1 MEQYVSL
8 HVCGPYCCAMCK
20 HQFFRLN
27 AYIDYAR
34 PAATRH
40 IALWA
45 RKRKRGVARH
55 GAHGR
60 CLLSVAAWDLS
71 PQALGVSSR
80 AAASHYCAGTGTHS
94 TESSSDP
101 ALHARQR
108 SCLPARPCR
117 LEIFVGFASF
127 TACLV
132 AVDKLYLFYA
142 TIFYKSAAILDY
154 DNWEPTLRYP
164 MRWKRGVK
172 PPKMRNCPRRR
183 CGVRARGAPCMPT
196 GGTAPQPDAAAA
208 LPLPRP
214 SQLQLLAAV
223 RRRSVARA
231 AAAPSSAT
239 L

>member
-1 MEQYVSL
+1 M
-8 HVCGPYCCAMCK
+8 
-20 HQFFRLN
+20 RL
-27 AYIDYAR
+27 
-34 PAATRH
+34 AAST
-40 IALWA
+40 
-45 RKRKRGVARH
+45 
-55 GAHGR
+55 
-60 CLLSVAAWDLS
+60 LLRQRVIAAWDLS
-71 PQALGVSSR
+71 PWCFRHLVFHGARQHPRPGQGGPR
-80 AAASHYCAGTGTHS
+80 AAVSHSCAGTGTHS
-94 TESSSDP
+94 TEASSGP

-172 PPKMRNCPRRR
+172 PPKVRNCA
-183 CGVRARGAPCMPT
+183 VRARGAPCMPT
-196 GGTAPQPDAAAA
+196 GGTAPQQDAAAA

-214 SQLQLLAAV
+214 SQLQLPPAV